1 MDVAYYLILWA
12 KLGKAACLS
21 GPLYHHD
28 QIGTVCSRCA
38 TFPSSMEAISA
49 EDNFYLSAS
58 FQAKWFCIKF
68 RHCCLLLNG
77 FLIPLLANE
86 WAYAQLTLSIQQ
98 MWNKKLFKNQWNKIA
113 QKLQEITRPKAPK
126 LFFIWNQKSILAL
139 LNGYTV
145 KPVTLPALGYSTPS
159 NTSRTSWFQNHS
171 IIRPQ
176 VLPAFA
182 QYMTILG

>member
-1 MDVAYYLILWA
+1 MSKI
-12 KLGKAACLS
+12 GKGCMS
-21 GPLYHHD
+21 
-28 QIGTVCSRCA
+28 VW
-38 TFPSSMEAISA
+38 PSISPWPNWNSLFKMCYFLASMEAISA

-58 FQAKWFCIKF
+58 FQAKWFCIKL

-139 LNGYTV
+139 LNGYISSSLFDFNKKLEWCTN
-145 KPVTLPALGYSTPS
+145 LFS
-159 NTSRTSWFQNHS
+159 S
-171 IIRPQ
+171 IEF
-176 VLPAFA
+176 LMYL
-182 QYMTILG
+182 QYELNFRRWMVFLCMHFLWWRSKAILF

>member
-98 MWNKKLFKNQWNKIA
+98 MWNKKLIQKPMKQDSLTYFK
-113 QKLQEITRPKAPK
+113 KLQGQTTFYLGSKI
-126 LFFIWNQKSILAL
+126 NQ
-139 LNGYTV
+139 N
-145 KPVTLPALGYSTPS
+145 
-159 NTSRTSWFQNHS
+159 
-171 IIRPQ
+171 
-176 VLPAFA
+176 
-182 QYMTILG
+182 